1 MHDKVLA
8 LLYVYLETVLLQI
21 CLVFFLSTISLPS
34 LQKLNIVTSL
44 QRVEPAI
51 PLNSGVFL
59 SLSLSLSLSCGL
71 IILRD
76 VAF

>member
-44 QRVEPAI
+44 QRVQPAI
-51 PLNSGVFL
+51 PLNSVVFF
-59 SLSLSLSLSCGL
+59 SLSLSCGL

>member
-34 LQKLNIVTSL
+34 LEQC
-44 QRVEPAI
+44 
-51 PLNSGVFL
+51 GVFL
-59 SLSLSLSLSCGL
+59 SLSFSLLWFNHST
-71 IILRD
+71 
-76 VAF
+76 